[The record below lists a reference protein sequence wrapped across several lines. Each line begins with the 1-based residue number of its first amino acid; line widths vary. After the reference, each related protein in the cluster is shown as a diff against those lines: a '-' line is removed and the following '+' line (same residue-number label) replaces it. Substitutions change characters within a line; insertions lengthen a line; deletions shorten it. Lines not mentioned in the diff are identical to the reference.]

1 MNQSSN
7 NIPDTQLL
15 LRLRQDDNAAFQLIF
30 DRYWKRLFAYAYSV
44 YRDEGVC
51 EDCVQEIFISLWKNN
66 KETTILHLES
76 YLFKA
81 IKYKL
86 SAHIKKLKFD
96 FAHEEELKSL
106 SIPQHENTNME
117 YHELEEILTAHIN
130 KLSGKC
136 REVFVLSRLK
146 NRSNSEIA
154 KELNISKRTVEGHI
168 SMALKQL
175 RSQLR
180 ETSYLTV
187 PPILFTLYITL
198 RLL

>member
-1 MNQSSN
+1 MSQDNKKPSDS
-7 NIPDTQLL
+7 QLL
-15 LRLRQDDNAAFQLIF
+15 LLLKQGDNAAFQLIF
-30 DRYWKRLFAYAYSV
+30 DRYWKRLFSYAYRV

-106 SIPQHENTNME
+106 SIPQYENTDME
-117 YHELEEILTAHIN
+117 YLELEEVLTAQIN
-130 KLSGKC
+130 NLSGKC

-146 NRSNSEIA
+146 NKTNSEIA

-168 SMALKQL
+168 SIALKQL
-175 RSQLR
+175 RTQLR
-180 ETSYLTV
+180 ETSYLSLSLYFLHI
-187 PPILFTLYITL
+187 ILS
-198 RLL
+198 